1 MENVNY
7 GIIGTGYFGSSL
19 AKIVH
24 DLEGGKVVAV
34 YDPDHSTDI
43 AKELNCDGDK
53 SIAAHCQREDVDAI
67 IIASP
72 NAYHKEPTLY
82 AAQYKKHVFC
92 EEPIALS
99 YDDCNEMIEVTQ
111 DHGLIFMA
119 GHVMNFMDGVRKA
132 EQFIQDGAIGDVLL
146 CHAERNRWEGG
157 PEQGSWKKKREIAG
171 GYLEPQ

>member
-1 MENVNY
+1 MGNVNY

-24 DLEGGKVVAV
+24 DLEGRKVVAV

-43 AKELNCDGDK
+43 AKEIKCYIEN
-53 SIAAHCQREDVDAI
+53 SIEAVCKHEDVDAI

-92 EEPIALS
+92 EKPIALS
-99 YDDCNEMIEVTQ
+99 YEDCNEMIEVTQ
-111 DHGLIFMA
+111 DNGLIFMA
-119 GHVMNFMDGVRKA
+119 VHVINFIVGVLNCK
-132 EQFIQDGAIGDVLL
+132 
-146 CHAERNRWEGG
+146 
-157 PEQGSWKKKREIAG
+157 
-171 GYLEPQ
+171 